1 MKNGNEKPVS
11 ILANVEVFDY
21 LKEKVGERKTRT
33 EAYADLLDKSLAGFV
48 SPFLRKQDYGLQPC
62 QCHVTVSDLASE
74 WHWHRATVRSF
85 LDTLEALGQLE
96 RTRLTKSVIITM
108 PLRSGQPAGSYNV
121 QETPGL
127 ADRLRAVLSD
137 WVIGK
142 AEIDDIGDEC
152 EQFVRQ
158 AMIEAGVPDICPKP
172 DNFSSVNLA
181 ASDDERAVRIC
192 TTALGCIAHAAMQR
206 ALRKRR
212 FDNGSEFFDHFRTR
226 LDGDWMGIVEISR
239 LLAKYILDPE
249 AEDDNLDDDDKE
261 IFDALSHSFMAL
273 AARAQEA
280 AYQTGDR
287 KPNV

>member
-48 SPFLRKQDYGLQPC
+48 SPFLRKQDYELQPC

-108 PLRSGQPAGSYNV
+108 PLRNGQPAESCNV

-127 ADRLRAVLSD
+127 ADQLRAVLSD

-142 AEIDDIGDEC
+142 AEIDDMGDEC

-158 AMIEAGVPDICPKP
+158 AMIEAGVPGICPKP
-172 DNFSSVNLA
+172 DSFSSVNLA

-212 FDNGSEFFDHFRTR
+212 FDNGSEFFDHFRTN
-226 LDGDWMGIVEISR
+226 LDGDWTGVVEISR

-249 AEDDNLDDDDKE
+249 AEDDHLDDDDKE
-261 IFDALSHSFMAL
+261 IFDALSRPFMAL
-273 AARAQEA
+273 AAKAQEA
-280 AYQTGDR
+280 AYQAGDR

>member
-1 MKNGNEKPVS
+1 MPAT
-11 ILANVEVFDY
+11 ILANVKMFDY
-21 LKEKVGERKTRT
+21 LKEKVGERKTKT
-33 EAYADLLDKSLAGFV
+33 EAYCDLLDKSLAGFV
-48 SPFLRKQDYGLQPC
+48 SPFLRKQDYELRPC

-108 PLRSGQPAGSYNV
+108 PLRTGQPAVSRDV
-121 QETPGL
+121 QETPDL
-127 ADRLRAVLSD
+127 ASRLHSALSD

-142 AEIDDIGDEC
+142 AELDDIGYEC
-152 EQFVRQ
+152 ERLVRQ
-158 AMIEAGVPDICPKP
+158 AMTETGVPGICPKP

-181 ASDDERAVRIC
+181 ASDDERVVRIC

-212 FDNGSEFFDHFRTR
+212 FDNGSEFLDHFRTC
-226 LDGDWMGIVEISR
+226 LDGDWTGIVEISR

-261 IFDALSHSFMAL
+261 IFDALSKPFMAL

-280 AYQTGDR
+280 AYQTGDSN
-287 KPNV
+287 PNV